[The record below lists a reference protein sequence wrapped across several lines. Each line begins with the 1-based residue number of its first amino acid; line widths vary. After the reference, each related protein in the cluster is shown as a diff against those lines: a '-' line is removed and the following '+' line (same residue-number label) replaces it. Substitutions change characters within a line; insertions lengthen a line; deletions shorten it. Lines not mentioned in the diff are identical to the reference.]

1 MCTNSTLGK
10 QAKDLYLEWL
20 RNRVNIKD
28 CPYPC
33 AYLKI
38 RSIGSAS
45 AKNLDTGNFGFVF
58 NMFTEKAEAHFTYT
72 ELELIAEFG
81 GYVGLFLGYS
91 VLSLTDIFNKSLEY
105 YFKAL

>member
-33 AYLKI
+33 TYLKI
-38 RSIGSAS
+38 RSVGSIS
-45 AKNLDTGNFGFVF
+45 NKNPHTGSFGFAF
-58 NMFTEKAEAHFTYT
+58 NMFTEKAEAHFTYK

-91 VLSLTDIFNKSLEY
+91 VLSLTDVFNKSLQY
-105 YFKAL
+105 YFKGF